1 MDTVKFV
8 KMQGCGNDYVY
19 IDCFQNDISKF
30 DIQDLA
36 VKISDRHFGVG
47 GDGLVLIAPSDI
59 ADAKM
64 RMFNADGSEGNM
76 CGNAIRCVGKYVF
89 ENGYVNKETIEV
101 ETKSGI
107 KTLSLNVKDNEVKSV
122 KVKMGK
128 AEFACEKIPVLY
140 GTEKEVINK
149 PLVVNG
155 KEYNI
160 TCVSMGNP
168 HCVIYMDETD
178 SLDIEKIGPSFENN
192 AVFTERVNTEFI
204 SVIDSNTLKMRVWE
218 RGSGETLACGTGACA
233 AVAASVRNGFCKKNE
248 PVTVILRGG
257 KLSITYTDDNVI
269 MEGAAKIVFKG
280 EFIYD

>member
-160 TCVSMGNP
+160 TCVSVGNP
-168 HCVIYMDETD
+168 HCVVFCGKVDAVD
-178 SLDIEKIGPSFENN
+178 VAKIGPEFENSEI
-192 AVFTERVNTEFI
+192 FPERVNTEFVR
-204 SVIDSNTLKMRVWE
+204 VINKNTLKMRVFE
-218 RGSGETLACGTGACA
+218 RGNGETWACGTGACA
-233 AVAASVRNGFCKKNE
+233 AAVAAVENGYCEKGE
-248 PVTVILRGG
+248 DITVKLKGG
-257 KLSITYTDDNVI
+257 DLTVNYTDETVLLTGDAKLI
-269 MEGAAKIVFKG
+269 YEGVF
-280 EFIYD
+280 EY